1 MKNDEVLKSPPNG
14 RRGFQLSSC
23 DSRVQNAS
31 HTLSTS
37 LLSQQNGRP
46 YSGTGIK
53 LPTTLFNRANRSL
66 EQGPKVWG
74 KEPKAELSL
83 QINSRDFQDRRSS
96 RTSNSSS
103 RSLSLKAF
111 PGFGRSGRGR
121 SFPLLLRRTAPTGE
135 KEGKDSGPL
144 GRDPSPPP
152 ERYGNA

>member
-53 LPTTLFNRANRSL
+53 LPTTLFNCANRSL

-103 RSLSLKAF
+103 RSLSQ
-111 PGFGRSGRGR
+111 
-121 SFPLLLRRTAPTGE
+121 SFPWLREERPGALVSSASASYSSNWRERGEGQRSLGTRSLPAPR
-135 KEGKDSGPL
+135 KV
-144 GRDPSPPP
+144 R
-152 ERYGNA
+152 

>member
-1 MKNDEVLKSPPNG
+1 MKNDEVLKPPPNG
-14 RRGFQLSSC
+14 RLGFQLSSC

-46 YSGTGIK
+46 SSGTGIK
-53 LPTTLFNRANRSL
+53 LPTTLFNCAKPFTRTGS
-66 EQGPKVWG
+66 QSVG

-103 RSLSLKAF
+103 LSLKAL
-111 PGFGRSGRGR
+111 PGFRRSGRGR
-121 SFPLLLRRTAPTGE
+121 SFPLLLRCTVPTGE

-152 ERYGNA
+152 ERYSNA